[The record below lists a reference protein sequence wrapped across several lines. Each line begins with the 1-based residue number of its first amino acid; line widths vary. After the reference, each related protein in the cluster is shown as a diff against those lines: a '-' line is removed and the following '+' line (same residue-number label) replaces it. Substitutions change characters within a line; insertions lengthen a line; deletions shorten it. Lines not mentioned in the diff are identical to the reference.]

1 MFSTML
7 LTSCPSF
14 LKAASALGLLISA
27 TSATSSLNPVQPGY
41 NCTSRQ
47 SCWPSDEEWSSFNSS
62 LSGNLHRTVP
72 FAASCYYDSPY
83 YNSSACAVAE
93 KNYLGNQARTDIYG
107 AATGLNWES
116 CLSETCALDASNLS
130 QTLSSEC
137 HLGRLSSTYV
147 DAREIEQ
154 VITAVKFARM
164 HNLRVTIKNTGHDYF
179 GRSTSP
185 NSLAIWTHNLKNM
198 TYHANFIA
206 SHCTASNGQHIGE
219 IGAGAQASDVY
230 SYFQNHNMDVTGG
243 NEGSVGLAGGFGQGG
258 GHGVFGP
265 SYGLMV
271 DNAVEFDVVT
281 ADGQLRTINQCNEPD
296 LFWAMRGGGGGAFGI
311 LTSYRFQLH
320 PAVKINVYSFRA
332 NFTADGNETTN
343 YPALEQVLT
352 KHATYQPIWSHNNIS
367 GHAYYWPNKAEIYLV
382 LPSNNKTALQTLT
395 SGFSSFLTNSSDIHV
410 TESNY
415 TTYSTYTEYLQ
426 LAESI
431 AARLTPGGIFEAVSS
446 RLIPR
451 TLFQTNSTMTDLV
464 NATLR
469 GVRLS
474 NELVPDGGSLTQV
487 IMTTPVNHRNGNT
500 TSANP
505 AWRSALWH
513 LLMTGGWTEKLSVS
527 KEKALQDS
535 WLDTVE
541 PLKRLTPGG
550 GCYVNEGHY
559 LEPEWQWTY
568 FGANYPELLRVKN
581 KYDPTHFFDC
591 WKCVGWEGP
600 SE

>member
-1 MFSTML
+1 MV
-7 LTSCPSF
+7 
-14 LKAASALGLLISA
+14 KAASALGLLFCTA
-27 TSATSSLNPVQPGY
+27 SATSSLNPGQPAY
-41 NCTSRQ
+41 NCTSQ
-47 SCWPSDEEWSSFNSS
+47 KSCWPSDEEWQSFNSS
-62 LSGNLHRTVP
+62 LSGNLYRTIP
-72 FAASCYYDSPY
+72 FAASCYHDSPY
-83 YNSSACAVAE
+83 HDYSVCAGAE
-93 KNYLGNQARTDIYG
+93 KNYTDNQARTDVYG

-116 CLSETCALDASNLS
+116 CLSQTCALNAYNLS
-130 QTLSSEC
+130 QPLSSEC
-137 HLGRLSSTYV
+137 HLGRLSSIYV
-147 DAREIEQ
+147 DAREIGD
-154 VITAVKFARM
+154 VVTAVKFARV
-164 HNLRVTIKNTGHDYF
+164 HNLRVSIKNTGHDYF

-185 NSLAIWTHNLKNM
+185 TSLAIWTHNLKNM
-198 TYHANFIA
+198 AYHENFTA
-206 SHCTASNGQHIGE
+206 SNCPASNGQHIGE

-230 SYFQNHNMDVTGG
+230 LYFQNRNMDVTGG

-281 ADGQLRTINQCNEPD
+281 ADGQRRTINQCNDPD
-296 LFWAMRGGGGGAFGI
+296 LFWAMRGGGGGSFAI

-320 PAVKINVYSFRA
+320 PAVKINAYSFRA
-332 NFTADGNETTN
+332 NFTANGNGTTN
-343 YPALEQVLT
+343 YPALEEVLT
-352 KHATYQPIWSHNNIS
+352 AHATYQPVWSHNNIS
-367 GHAYYWPNKAEIYLV
+367 GHAYYWPNKLEIYLV
-382 LPSNNKTALQTLT
+382 LPLNNETALQTLT
-395 SGFSSFLTNSSDIHV
+395 SGFSSFLTGRSDIQV

-415 TTYSTYTEYLQ
+415 TTYPTYTDFLQ
-426 LAESI
+426 LTESI
-431 AARLTPGGIFEAVSS
+431 AARLTPGGVFEALAS

-451 TLFQTNSTMTDLV
+451 TLFQTNSTITDLV
-464 NATLR
+464 NATLQ

-474 NELVPDGGSLTQV
+474 NEVIPDGGSPTQV
-487 IMTTPVNHRNGNT
+487 IMTTPVNHQNRNT

-513 LLMTGGWTEKLSVS
+513 VIMTGGWTEELGVS
-527 KEKALQDS
+527 EEKALQTS

-559 LEPEWQWTY
+559 LEPEWHETF

-591 WKCVGWEGP
+591 WKCVGWEGLT
-600 SE
+600 E